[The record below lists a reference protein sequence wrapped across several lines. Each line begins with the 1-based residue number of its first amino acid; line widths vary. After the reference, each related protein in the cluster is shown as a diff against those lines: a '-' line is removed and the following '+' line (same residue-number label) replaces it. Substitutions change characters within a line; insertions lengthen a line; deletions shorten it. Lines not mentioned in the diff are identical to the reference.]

1 MQQADTNA
9 PRRAPRSGLTRREV
23 TYTVGGALAALILI
37 TAVWL
42 LTGTQT
48 TPLPAVGEVN
58 RPAPD
63 FTLPA
68 LGGGEVRLS
77 DYRGKVVLVNFW
89 GTWCEP
95 CREETP
101 ALQAAYTQLRER
113 GRVVIGIDLAD
124 GEKSQ
129 GRGEAEISQF
139 VKQYNVSYPIAL
151 DVEGKVANAFRIYP
165 IPTSYFIDPQGN
177 IRYVRVST
185 LTTSEVVSLFENLQ
199 QQGAAQR

>member
-1 MQQADTNA
+1 
-9 PRRAPRSGLTRREV
+9 V
-23 TYTVGGALAALILI
+23 LIA
-37 TAVWL
+37 AVWVI
-42 LTGTQT
+42 TGRQATD
-48 TPLPAVGEVN
+48 LPTVGEVN

-77 DYRGKVVLVNFW
+77 DYRGKTVLVNFW

-101 ALQAAYTQLRER
+101 ALQAAYAQLQQR
-113 GRVVIGIDLAD
+113 GLVVIGIDLAD
-124 GEKSQ
+124 GEKTQ

-139 VKQYNVSYPIAL
+139 VKQYGVSYPIAL

-185 LTTSEVVSLFENLQ
+185 LTSKEVVSLFENLQ
-199 QQGAAQR
+199 QEAAQR